1 MKLLSQ
7 IRQLLSGDQDFESS
21 TPAAHNKIPVAKQH
35 GRPIDAGR
43 ESAEPASFEDDD
55 LTVPELPIIS
65 EDIRLADDPV
75 GFDPYDSAG
84 KLGASD

>member
-1 MKLLSQ
+1 MKLFSQ
-7 IRQLLSGDQDFESS
+7 IRQLLSGDQGFERSA
-21 TPAAHNKIPVAKQH
+21 PATLNKIPAARQH
-35 GRPIDAGR
+35 SKPIDASR
-43 ESAEPASFEDDD
+43 ESAEPSPFEDND

-65 EDIRLADDPV
+65 EDIRLAEDPV